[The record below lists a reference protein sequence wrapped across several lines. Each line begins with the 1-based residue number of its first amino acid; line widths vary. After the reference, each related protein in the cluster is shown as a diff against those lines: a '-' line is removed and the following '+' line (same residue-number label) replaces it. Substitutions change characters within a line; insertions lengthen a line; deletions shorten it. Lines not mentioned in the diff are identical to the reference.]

1 MAGESNPRPP
11 ARPPAPPLLFQ
22 FPTLSPQPIWSIHA
36 QGQQQQRQQMAA
48 PPMMLPH
55 PQSLEFQQMPQQ
67 RFIAIPPQQQQQQ
80 RYHLQQQQQQGGFRG
95 NLNFQR
101 PSPAPDLNSP
111 ASPAQLGFYARH
123 HQKSQHMVFLE
134 RAGALVDQ
142 TTFLKETS
150 PLAPVLPP
158 PPPPPPRAQC
168 QQLQQPLDLSKRH
181 FSSKNEARQAKKSK
195 RMEMPAVQ
203 TPPPPQRSSPF
214 GREDLEQPESRV
226 YPAPLADHR
235 EVVADEK
242 LFLSTLS
249 KFYEA
254 MGGTPLR
261 LPRFHGKDF
270 EIHRL
275 YCEVSEQGGMLKVIR
290 EKKWKDIATAF
301 DLPRNVTN
309 PVFFLR
315 KNYETFLHHY
325 EQVYFHRKTGAHI
338 PPPGPLPMPAP
349 VSENIKD
356 HDSNNDSS
364 KLNQTPANP
373 ASSLGHTVTGA
384 IEGKFEHGYF
394 VTVVVGSEK
403 LRGVIYSVPQSLAEA
418 QEQFADV
425 ESNTAENPQLLD
437 PPDKKAGNIKARPPK
452 KEKRKRRVE
461 GIKSVRNG
469 YNFFVGEQ
477 RQKLKGGGGR
487 DEMSKIIGDLW
498 SKLSEEEKEPYR
510 EMSKRDKERFSREVE
525 EKKQRELRASEG
537 HLDSGLEDDGG
548 DDDDEDD
555 DEKQARSENT
565 VERYNVQLNT
575 NEQQIENFA
584 PNYLE
589 HPIDFTQH
597 QQADFTPN
605 HLHYQQARVQET

>member
-1 MAGESNPRPP
+1 
-11 ARPPAPPLLFQ
+11 
-22 FPTLSPQPIWSIHA
+22 
-36 QGQQQQRQQMAA
+36 
-48 PPMMLPH
+48 
-55 PQSLEFQQMPQQ
+55 
-67 RFIAIPPQQQQQQ
+67 
-80 RYHLQQQQQQGGFRG
+80 
-95 NLNFQR
+95 
-101 PSPAPDLNSP
+101 
-111 ASPAQLGFYARH
+111 
-123 HQKSQHMVFLE
+123 
-134 RAGALVDQ
+134 
-142 TTFLKETS
+142 
-150 PLAPVLPP
+150 
-158 PPPPPPRAQC
+158 
-168 QQLQQPLDLSKRH
+168 
-181 FSSKNEARQAKKSK
+181 
-195 RMEMPAVQ
+195 
-203 TPPPPQRSSPF
+203 
-214 GREDLEQPESRV
+214 ESRV

-403 LRGVIYSVPQSLAEA
+403 LRGVIYS
-418 QEQFADV
+418 
-425 ESNTAENPQLLD
+425 LLD

-525 EKKQRELRASEG
+525 EKKQR
-537 HLDSGLEDDGG
+537 
-548 DDDDEDD
+548 
-555 DEKQARSENT
+555 
-565 VERYNVQLNT
+565 
-575 NEQQIENFA
+575 
-584 PNYLE
+584 
-589 HPIDFTQH
+589 
-597 QQADFTPN
+597 
-605 HLHYQQARVQET
+605 